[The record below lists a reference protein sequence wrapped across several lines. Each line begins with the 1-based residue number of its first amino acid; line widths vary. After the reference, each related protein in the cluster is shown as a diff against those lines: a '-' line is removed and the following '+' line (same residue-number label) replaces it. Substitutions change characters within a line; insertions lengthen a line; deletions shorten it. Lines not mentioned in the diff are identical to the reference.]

1 MLENLKNSGKMPL
14 VIGIGSAAI
23 AIIVITI
30 AVIIGININK
40 SKEANTDL
48 SDITNQEEI
57 PEDEQGD
64 PIIID
69 QEFPDEETGE
79 EQPDENP
86 EKEPVEQ
93 PTKETPKVDPKYFIR
108 VNYGANVVTI
118 YTKDAN
124 GKYTVPYKAMVCSTG
139 KATPRSGTYTMPS
152 GNYSRGTWGMMIG
165 NVWAQYFTR
174 IKGSILFHSVPYTA
188 RNKWSLEYWEYDKLG
203 TSASAGCVR
212 LTVKNAKW
220 IYDNCPSGTQVEF
233 YSDSNPGPIVP
244 EQPAKISEHEAVR
257 GWDPTDPDKA
267 NPWKTYTPPQKEE
280 IPENTPTTPSNP
292 IDSTKPNDSTDEP
305 TEPNTPSKPAEPEE
319 PTTKPETPSKPS
331 EPETPTE
338 NTKPTTPSAP
348 TNPEDTTTPS
358 NPTNPT
364 TPDDSTNTQTKPNE
378 PSKPSEETTTKPET
392 PTTSPEADTPTEN
405 TQPTNPSTPSN
416 PAEPTTP
423 TTPSDPAEPTTPSEP
438 SDEGKTTENTG
449 KNG

>member
-1 MLENLKNSGKMPL
+1 MLEKLKNSGKMPL
-14 VIGIGSAAI
+14 VIGIGTAAI
-23 AIIVITI
+23 ATIVIAL

-40 SKEANTDL
+40 SKETNANTNL
-48 SDITNQEEI
+48 SDTTNQEEI
-57 PEDEQGD
+57 PKDEDGN

-69 QEFPDEETGE
+69 LGFEDEEEKTEETEEEQTGE
-79 EQPDENP
+79 
-86 EKEPVEQ
+86 EPVEQ
-93 PTKETPKVDPKYFIR
+93 PKEETPKVGPKYFIR

-152 GNYSRGTWGMMIG
+152 GTYSRGTWGLMVG

-203 TSASAGCVR
+203 TAASAGCVR

-244 EQPAKISEHEAVR
+244 EQPDKISEHEAVR

-280 IPENTPTTPSNP
+280 TPENKPTTPSNP
-292 IDSTKPNDSTDEP
+292 
-305 TEPNTPSKPAEPEE
+305 TE
-319 PTTKPETPSKPS
+319 
-331 EPETPTE
+331 
-338 NTKPTTPSAP
+338 
-348 TNPEDTTTPS
+348 
-358 NPTNPT
+358 PT
-364 TPDDSTNTQTKPNE
+364 TPDDSTDKTTKPNTPSEPSEEPTIKPETPSE
-378 PSKPSEETTTKPET
+378 PSKPEIPNQN
-392 PTTSPEADTPTEN
+392 D
-405 TQPTNPSTPSN
+405 
-416 PAEPTTP
+416 
-423 TTPSDPAEPTTPSEP
+423 EPTTPSIPTNQEDETTPTIPGEP
-438 SDEGKTTENTG
+438 SDELETTDPNAEKDANEQNENSGSQTTTT
-449 KNG
+449 NGEN